1 MGKTNNRNQFTEQI
15 KKPNKKAN
23 MALNPPN
30 AGLQAAAQGRSLDI
44 NPLTYLE
51 KIQGFDGRKEDLS
64 TFCTNVD
71 DIIPTLTLYNE
82 QAQRM
87 CINIVKSKLTGKA
100 RRAMEI
106 HPHINK
112 WKDIKEML
120 ETNFGGFQTSDQL
133 YEDLRGAQYRGDTL
147 DFYNYIL
154 HKLALLNQRCRHEE
168 RINDVERN
176 IQTAIKVFT
185 TRLPVYMR
193 TVLCALKPT
202 SLEEAIHELSQS
214 GFLHEE
220 RQKQQR
226 NHPKPTYNNKNPQT
240 FNNNQRNSKNPQPFN
255 NSQQN
260 SNPQPF
266 NNNQQNNWR
275 PKLYIPQA
283 NQQQQFRQNPQW
295 RPQQN
300 QWQSRQQQN
309 QQYRQQGHQPPPE
322 PMEIDASQQT
332 RRQNHFQ
339 EDNPT
344 WTGKASNYY
353 SKNDNKFKCD
363 YNEYDS
369 DGNYKYKCRESDP
382 RTYECDPIN
391 ESRNENQICENFP
404 VLASKQT
411 SGYPIFCSDQQQE
424 NCDY

>member
-1 MGKTNNRNQFTEQI
+1 MAVNQ
-15 KKPNKKAN
+15 A
-23 MALNPPN
+23 N

-44 NPLTYLE
+44 NPLAYLE

-112 WKDIKEML
+112 WKDIKDML

-202 SLEEAIHELSQS
+202 SMEEAIHELSQS

-220 RQKQQR
+220 RQKFPKNHQKPNYNNKNQQ
-226 NHPKPTYNNKNPQT
+226 NFNKNPQT
-240 FNNNQRNSKNPQPFN
+240 SNNR
-255 NSQQN
+255 
-260 SNPQPF
+260 
-266 NNNQQNNWR
+266 QQNNWR
-275 PKLYIPQA
+275 PQMHVPQA
-283 NQQQQFRQNPQW
+283 NQQQHFQQNQQQQFRPNQQW

-300 QWQSRQQQN
+300 QWQPRQQQF
-309 QQYRQQGHQPPPE
+309 QPYRQQGHQPPE

-339 EDNPT
+339 EEKPT
-344 WTGKASNYY
+344 WTGETSTVY
-353 SKNDNKFKCD
+353 SKNN
-363 YNEYDS
+363 YEYDRNDS
-369 DGNYKYKCRESDP
+369 YTDNFNEKNEKFNDYDRKCETQNDTGN
-382 RTYECDPIN
+382 
-391 ESRNENQICENFP
+391 CENFP
-404 VLASKQT
+404 VLASNQT
-411 SGYPIFCSDQQQE
+411 SGYPIYCCEQQE
-424 NCDY
+424 GN